1 MRLLLRIVS
10 RLADVFGSLQ
20 WWCFGMAARITD
32 RMVPDADSRHAWE
45 NFQQL
50 TRRSEE
56 ESLDGS
62 NGREA

>member
-1 MRLLLRIVS
+1 
-10 RLADVFGSLQ
+10 
-20 WWCFGMAARITD
+20 MAARITD